1 TETKS
6 KMVSIIIVTI
16 IVIVALLHPAWS
28 FIITLDAHEHECFY
42 DTANV
47 NDMVTISFEVMEGG
61 FKDVG
66 VEISGPDGDIMHQEH
81 RETTGSLSFAAI
93 KKGRYK
99 LCFDNEISTL
109 TPKIVMFQFHV
120 VKPLDYYAD
129 PSKRSDDV
137 LEQAKL
143 QTMVNQLSA
152 RLGAIRVE
160 QEYMHFRYR
169 GHMDITYSVQDRIL
183 AWSVFGPMML
193 LIMTVLEVYYLK
205 RFFEF
210 RRVV

>member
-1 TETKS
+1 KS
-6 KMVSIIIVTI
+6 KMLAIIVVKIIILT
-16 IVIVALLHPAWS
+16 ALFEPSWG
-28 FIITLDAHEHECFY
+28 FIITLDAHESECFY
-42 DTANV
+42 DSANV

-66 VEISGPDGDIMHQEH
+66 VEISGPDGDVMHHEV
-81 RETTGSLSFAAI
+81 RETTGSLTFSAM

-109 TPKIVMFQFHV
+109 TPKILMFQFHV
-120 VKPLDYYAD
+120 MKPLDYYAN
-129 PSKRSDDV
+129 PKKRRDDV
-137 LEQAKL
+137 LEQATL
-143 QTMVNQLSA
+143 QTMLNQLSA
-152 RLGAIRVE
+152 RLGAVRVE

-169 GHMDITYSVQDRIL
+169 GHLDITDSVQDRIL
-183 AWSVFGPMML
+183 VWSVFGPMML
-193 LIMTVLEVYYLK
+193 VITTVLQVYYLK